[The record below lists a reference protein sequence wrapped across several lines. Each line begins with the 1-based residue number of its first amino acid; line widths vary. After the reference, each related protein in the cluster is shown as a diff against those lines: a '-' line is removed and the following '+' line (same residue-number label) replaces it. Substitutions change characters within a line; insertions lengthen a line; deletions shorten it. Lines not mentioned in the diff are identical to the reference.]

1 LKGRRR
7 RRKKVDSPIGEQA
20 KGDSYARAG
29 DEEGLTFPLVSS
41 LEACGQEMK

>member
-20 KGDSYARAG
+20 KGESYARAVG
-29 DEEGLTFPLVSS
+29 V
-41 LEACGQEMK
+41 